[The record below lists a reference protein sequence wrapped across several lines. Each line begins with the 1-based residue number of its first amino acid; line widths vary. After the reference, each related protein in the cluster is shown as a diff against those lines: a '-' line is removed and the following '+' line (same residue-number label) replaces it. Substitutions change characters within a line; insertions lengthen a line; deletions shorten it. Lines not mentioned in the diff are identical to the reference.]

1 MSLPVGLTQ
10 LANHS
15 FAYRPKSA
23 GVGPLP
29 LIVLIRGALGNAE
42 EFATAFEPIA
52 EQRGALLLA
61 PEAAGDSWHLTA
73 NGRKADFGADPARI
87 DAALADL
94 FAKAPVDPNR
104 VILVGFSDGAG
115 YGLSLALANPQLF
128 KGAIALSPA
137 YAWLSP
143 GYDTHQRIF
152 IAHGRRDEVLSP
164 ANVSDRILPG
174 LKAAGFDP
182 HMRWFAGG
190 HRIDPKALKEGLDYV
205 LGP

>member
-1 MSLPVGLTQ
+1 MGLTQ

-23 GVGPLP
+23 GTGPLP
-29 LIVLIRGALGNAE
+29 LIVVMRGALGNAE
-42 EFATAFEPIA
+42 EFATLFEPIA

-61 PEAAGDSWHLTA
+61 PESFAASWRVTA
-73 NGRKADFGADPARI
+73 KGRQADFGADPPRI
-87 DAALADL
+87 DAALKDL
-94 FAKAPVDPNR
+94 FSRAAVDPNR

-152 IAHGRRDEVLSP
+152 IAHGRSDDVLPPS
-164 ANVSDRILPG
+164 NVSDRILPG

-182 HMRWFAGG
+182 RMRWFSGG

-205 LGP
+205 LGQQR